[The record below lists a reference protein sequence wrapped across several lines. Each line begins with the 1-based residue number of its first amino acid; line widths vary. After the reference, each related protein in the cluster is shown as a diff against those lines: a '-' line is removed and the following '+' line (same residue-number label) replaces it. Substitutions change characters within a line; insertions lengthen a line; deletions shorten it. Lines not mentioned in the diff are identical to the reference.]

1 MNGSSLSRIL
11 RVPSLVA
18 ALFVLMFNSSASLA
32 QRPDPELLAY
42 IKSIRAIDNH
52 AHPPALP
59 INGQPD
65 DEYDA
70 LPCAPLEP
78 TEAPL
83 TSRPDNP
90 QFLEAWKAL
99 WNYKYLD
106 ISPAHVQE
114 LLATKAQIKNQ
125 QGDNYPNWVL
135 DRLGIETEL
144 ANREAMGPG
153 LKPLRFRWVPFDD
166 ALLFPLDNS
175 ALASETP
182 DRKFFFTREEQLFQD
197 YLGNLGIA
205 KLPATLGTYLSQ
217 VVAAT
222 LENQKQN
229 GAVAVKFEAAY
240 LRSLDFARAD
250 SVAAASTYAQ
260 FINGGVPEKS
270 AYTNLQNY
278 IFRHIAAQAGR
289 LQMPVHIHTGF
300 GCGGYFELSGA
311 NPLLLESVLDD
322 SALRNTNFVV
332 LHGGAGPFSKSV
344 AALLVKPN
352 VYTDFS
358 EQTWLLP
365 THELARNI
373 RYWLEWF
380 PEKVLFGTDLSPGT
394 PQIDWEEIGWQT
406 TNSAR
411 EALAIALTGMVNDN
425 EITRTRAR
433 EIARMVLRGNA
444 LKLYG
449 WPDEKTPA
457 TPATPHAN

>member
-1 MNGSSLSRIL
+1 MNGGCAFPRFCRALSI
-11 RVPSLVA
+11 VA
-18 ALFVLMFNSSASLA
+18 VLLA
-32 QRPDPELLAY
+32 PAVSFGQRPDPELLAY
-42 IKSIRAIDNH
+42 IKSIRAIDDH
-52 AHPPALP
+52 AHPLALP
-59 INGQPD
+59 TNGQPD

-83 TSRPDNP
+83 TSRPENP

-106 ISPAHVQE
+106 MSPAHMQE
-114 LLATKAQIKNQ
+114 LLATKAQIKSQ
-125 QGDNYPNWVL
+125 QGDNYPSWVL
-135 DRLGIETEL
+135 DHLGIETEL

-153 LKPLRFRWVPFDD
+153 LKPPRFRWVPFDD

-197 YLGNLGIA
+197 YLGNLGVSR
-205 KLPATLGTYLSQ
+205 LPATIDLYLSQ
-217 VVAAT
+217 VVAPA

-229 GAVAVKFEAAY
+229 GAVAIKFEAAY
-240 LRSLDFARAD
+240 LRSLNFARAD
-250 SVAAASTYAQ
+250 SAAAASTYAQ
-260 FINGGVPEKS
+260 FINGGVPQKS

-278 IFRHIAAQAGR
+278 IFHFIAAEAGR

-311 NPLLLESVLDD
+311 NPLLLEPVLNDP
-322 SALRNTNFVV
+322 SLRSTNFVL

-406 TNSAR
+406 ANSAR
-411 EALAIALTGMVNDN
+411 EALAIALTGMLNDN

-449 WPDEKTPA
+449 WPDQSAPA
-457 TPATPHAN
+457 PPRSPQAH

>member
-1 MNGSSLSRIL
+1 MTGPWLSRIFRVRFIFAAL
-11 RVPSLVA
+11 LALAFVPSVS
-18 ALFVLMFNSSASLA
+18 FG

-42 IKSIRAIDNH
+42 IKSLRAIDNH

-59 INGQPD
+59 VNGQPD

-70 LPCAPLEP
+70 LPCAPLEA
-78 TEAPL
+78 TEAPM
-83 TSRPDNP
+83 TSRSENP
-90 QFLEAWKAL
+90 QFLDAWKSL

-106 ISPAHVQE
+106 MSPAHVQE

-125 QGDNYPNWVL
+125 QGENYPNWVL
-135 DRLGIETEL
+135 DKLGIETEL

-153 LKPLRFRWVPFDD
+153 LKPPRFRWVPFDD

-197 YLGNLGIA
+197 YLANLGVSR
-205 KLPATLGTYLSQ
+205 LPATLDSYLSQ
-217 VVAAT
+217 VVAPT
-222 LENQKQN
+222 LESQRQN

-250 SVAAASTYAQ
+250 SNAAASTYAQ
-260 FINGGVPEKS
+260 FINGGVSAKS
-270 AYTNLQNY
+270 AYINLQNY
-278 IFRHIAAQAGR
+278 IFYYIASQAGR

-300 GCGGYFELSGA
+300 GCGGYFDISGA

-322 SALRNTNFVV
+322 SALRGTNFVL

-365 THELARNI
+365 TRELARNI
-373 RYWLEWF
+373 RYWLECF

-411 EALAIALTGMVNDN
+411 EALAIALTGMVSDN
-425 EITRTRAR
+425 EITRLRAR
-433 EIARMVLRGNA
+433 EIARMVMRGNA

-449 WPDEKTPA
+449 WPDEKPPA
-457 TPATPHAN
+457 ANPHTN

>member
-42 IKSIRAIDNH
+42 IKSIRATDNH

-278 IFRHIAAQAGR
+278 IFRYIAAQAGR

>member
-1 MNGSSLSRIL
+1 MNGGCAFPRFCRALSI
-11 RVPSLVA
+11 VA
-18 ALFVLMFNSSASLA
+18 VLLA
-32 QRPDPELLAY
+32 PAVSFGQRPDPELLAY
-42 IKSIRAIDNH
+42 IKSIRAIDDH
-52 AHPPALP
+52 AHPLALP
-59 INGQPD
+59 TNGQPD

-83 TSRPDNP
+83 TSRPENP

-106 ISPAHVQE
+106 MSPAHMQE
-114 LLATKAQIKNQ
+114 LLATKAQIKSQ
-125 QGDNYPNWVL
+125 QGDNYPSWVL
-135 DRLGIETEL
+135 DHLGIETEL

-153 LKPLRFRWVPFDD
+153 LKPPRFRWVPFDD

-278 IFRHIAAQAGR
+278 IFRYIAAQAGR

>member
-11 RVPSLVA
+11 RVPSLVT

-153 LKPLRFRWVPFDD
+153 LKPPRFRWVPFDD

-278 IFRHIAAQAGR
+278 IFRYIAAQAGR

-311 NPLLLESVLDD
+311 NPLLLESVLD
-322 SALRNTNFVV
+322 LRNTNFVV

-352 VYTDFS
+352 VYTDLS

>member
-1 MNGSSLSRIL
+1 MNGGCAFPRFCRALSI
-11 RVPSLVA
+11 VA
-18 ALFVLMFNSSASLA
+18 VLLA
-32 QRPDPELLAY
+32 PAVSFGQRPDPELLAY
-42 IKSIRAIDNH
+42 IKSIRAIDDH
-52 AHPPALP
+52 AHPLALP
-59 INGQPD
+59 TNGQPD

-83 TSRPDNP
+83 TSRPENP

-106 ISPAHVQE
+106 MSPAHMQE
-114 LLATKAQIKNQ
+114 LLATKAQIKSQ
-125 QGDNYPNWVL
+125 QGDNYPSWVL
-135 DRLGIETEL
+135 DHLGIETEL

-153 LKPLRFRWVPFDD
+153 LKPPRFRWVPFDD

-197 YLGNLGIA
+197 YLGNLGVSR
-205 KLPATLGTYLSQ
+205 LPATIDLYLSQ
-217 VVAAT
+217 VVAPA

-229 GAVAVKFEAAY
+229 GAVAIKFEAAY
-240 LRSLDFARAD
+240 LRSLNFARAD
-250 SVAAASTYAQ
+250 SAAAASTYAQ
-260 FINGGVPEKS
+260 FINGGVPQKS

-278 IFRHIAAQAGR
+278 IFHFIAAEAGR

-311 NPLLLESVLDD
+311 NPLLLEPVLNDP
-322 SALRNTNFVV
+322 SLRSTNFVL

-406 TNSAR
+406 ANSAR
-411 EALAIALTGMVNDN
+411 EALAIALTGMLNDN

-449 WPDEKTPA
+449 WPDQSAPA
-457 TPATPHAN
+457 PPKSPQAH

>member
-1 MNGSSLSRIL
+1 MRAGAIFPVLL
-11 RVPSLVA
+11 
-18 ALFVLMFNSSASLA
+18 LFVCGGPISFA

-52 AHPPALP
+52 AHPPALAA
-59 INGQPD
+59 NGQPD
-65 DEYDA
+65 DQYDA

-78 TEAPL
+78 TEAPM
-83 TSRPDNP
+83 TNRPENP

-106 ISPAHVQE
+106 MSPAHVQE
-114 LLATKAQIKNQ
+114 LLASKAQIKNQ
-125 QGDNYPNWVL
+125 QGDNYPNWLL

-153 LKPLRFRWVPFDD
+153 LKPPRFRWVPFDD

-182 DRKFFFTREEQLFQD
+182 DRKFFFTREEQLFQE
-197 YLGNLGIA
+197 YLANLGMS
-205 KLPATLGTYLSQ
+205 KLPATLDLYLSQ
-217 VVAAT
+217 VVAPI

-240 LRSLDFARAD
+240 LRSLDFERAD
-250 SVAAASTYAQ
+250 SEAAASTYVQ
-260 FINGGVPEKS
+260 FINGGVSQKS

-278 IFRHIAAQAGR
+278 IFYYIAAQAGR

-300 GCGGYFELSGA
+300 GCGGYFKISGA
-311 NPLLLESVLDD
+311 NPLLLESVLDN
-322 SALRNTNFVV
+322 SALRGTNFVL

-365 THELARNI
+365 TRELARNI

-394 PQIDWEEIGWQT
+394 PQIDWEEVGWQT

-411 EALAIALTGMVNDN
+411 EALAIALTGMVNDS
-425 EITRTRAR
+425 EITRARAR
-433 EIARMVLRGNA
+433 EIARMVMRGNA

-449 WPDEKTPA
+449 WPNEKPPA
-457 TPATPHAN
+457 PASAPHGN